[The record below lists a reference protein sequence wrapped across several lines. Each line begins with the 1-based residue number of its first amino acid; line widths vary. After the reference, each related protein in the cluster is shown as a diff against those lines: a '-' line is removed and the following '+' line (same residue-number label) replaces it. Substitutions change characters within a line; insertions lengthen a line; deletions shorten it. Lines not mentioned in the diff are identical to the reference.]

1 MNANQDKKWNE
12 AYARLVL
19 EEIAREGISI
29 SAMAKKLGVTPQRIF
44 WWKKVLKDRDA
55 VVESTEEVAF
65 VELPGVKP
73 SLPGAVSF
81 TVQARNG
88 RKVEVPV
95 GFDAR
100 ELCRLLAVVED
111 LPC

>member
-1 MNANQDKKWNE
+1 MNANRNKTWNE

-19 EEIAREGISI
+19 QELAREGISVG
-29 SAMAKKLGVTPQRIF
+29 AMAKKLGVTPQRIY
-44 WWKKVLKDRDA
+44 WWKKLLKDRDT
-55 VVESTEEVAF
+55 VVEHEEEVPF
-65 VELPGVKP
+65 VELSVVKP
-73 SLPGAVSF
+73 SPPQAVVF

-100 ELCRLLAVVED
+100 ELSRLLAAVED
-111 LPC
+111 ASC